1 MEKTNFDEN
10 KPSLAD
16 PCLTDFLYVC
26 DNLAEDEQRQFVA
39 LSGQPFDADEAAI
52 SCHMAPGPK
61 WVMLAEDGKPLA
73 VGGYTLIRKG
83 VWQSWMLAP
92 ESSWE
97 SHGQEITGYVNE
109 VRKGMLKQGHRLQ
122 TLVLSDRA
130 KARAWYGRIGLEHEG
145 TLRAYGANGEDIE
158 MYSTI
163 AEESVIQR
171 L

>member
-1 MEKTNFDEN
+1 MKKTKQN
-10 KPSLAD
+10 KSTSLAD
-16 PCLTDFLYVC
+16 PCLTDFLYIC
-26 DNLAEDEQRQFVA
+26 DNLPEDEQRQFAA
-39 LSGQPFDADEAAI
+39 LSGVPFDADNAAI
-52 SCHMAPGPK
+52 NCQLAPGPK

-73 VGGYTLIRKG
+73 VGGYSQIRKG

-97 SHGQEITGYVNE
+97 SHGTEITEHVNT
-109 VRKGMLKQGHRLQ
+109 VRKQMQKQGHRLQ

-145 TLRAYGANGEDIE
+145 TLRAYGANGENIE

-163 AEESVIQR
+163 TEESVIQR
-171 L
+171 V